1 MPTVAEILDGHV
13 LLEVECI
20 DRLYLNAYVPKL
32 QLPGDLIRFLIE
44 HRKYPIPSLWLWR
57 DSKRGPDRYR
67 LIDRKTLMQLLGISD
82 SDQLSLSH
90 RS

>member
-44 HRKYPIPSLWLWR
+44 HRKYPIPS
-57 DSKRGPDRYR
+57 PA
-67 LIDRKTLMQLLGISD
+67 LLGKMTESFVESVKRYANEHNIPIV
-82 SDQLSLSH
+82 H
-90 RS
+90 FEK

>member
-44 HRKYPIPSLWLWR
+44 HRKYPIPS
-57 DSKRGPDRYR
+57 PA
-67 LIDRKTLMQLLGISD
+67 LLGRMTESFVESVKRYANEHNIPIVHFEKG
-82 SDQLSLSH
+82 Q
-90 RS
+90 